1 MYVETNSGVE
11 NFIVYSETR
20 QLSGPNIFTFRF
32 RLTGNVNGYHATS
45 ITKKVGRIFL
55 EFPTLDYDGSTTV
68 FDSASFVYQFA
79 NTTDNVE
86 DSTQD

>member
-1 MYVETNSGVE
+1 
-11 NFIVYSETR
+11 
-20 QLSGPNIFTFRF
+20 
-32 RLTGNVNGYHATS
+32 VNGYHATS